1 MSTWTAKD
9 IPDQTGRVVVVT
21 GASSGL
27 GLETTRALV
36 AKGAYVVM
44 ACRNLDKAEAAR
56 ATIDQSGAGG
66 AEVRRLDL
74 ASLDSVQEFAEGVH
88 DWRIETLV
96 NNAGVMG
103 VPYARTADGF
113 EMQLGTNVLGHFAL
127 TAQLLPRLTDRVVWL
142 SSLMHKAGR
151 LDLADPGFERRRYNA
166 WAAYSQSKLMDLM
179 LAYELQRRL
188 TGARSPLRS
197 MAAHPGYSD
206 TNLQGQ
212 TGTGWADT
220 IMRRANGIRA
230 IAQSAADG
238 ALPTLYAAT
247 VDDLPGGSYVGPG
260 GFLEAQGNP
269 RTVGS
274 SAASH
279 DRRKAAQLW
288 QLCEELTGVPFR
300 V

>member
-1 MSTWTAKD
+1 MSTWTSTD
-9 IPDQTGRVVVVT
+9 IPDQTGRVFVVT
-21 GASSGL
+21 GANSGL

-44 ACRNLDKAEAAR
+44 ACRDTAKGEAAR
-56 ATIDQSGAGG
+56 ASLDLSGTGG

-74 ASLDSVQEFAEGVH
+74 ASLASVRDFAEGVA
-88 DWRIETLV
+88 DWRIETLI
-96 NNAGVMG
+96 NNAGVMA
-103 VPYARTADGF
+103 VPFSRTEDGF

-142 SSLMHKAGR
+142 SSLMHRIGR
-151 LDLADPGFERRRYNA
+151 IDLADPSFERRRYNP
-166 WAAYSQSKLMDLM
+166 WIAYGQSKLADLM

-206 TNLQGQ
+206 TNLQGR
-212 TGTGWADT
+212 TGSGWLD
-220 IMRRANGIRA
+220 RAMVRTNKVRSV
-230 IAQSAADG
+230 AQSAADG
-238 ALPTLYAAT
+238 ALPELYAAT
-247 VDDLPGGSYVGPG
+247 VDDLPGGSFVGPD
-260 GFLEAQGNP
+260 GFMEAQGHP

-274 SAASH
+274 TAASH

-288 QLCEELTGVPFR
+288 QLCEEMTGVPFR

>member
-9 IPDQTGRVVVVT
+9 IPDQTGRVFVVT

-36 AKGAYVVM
+36 AKGGYVVM
-44 ACRNLDKAEAAR
+44 ACRDLPKAEAAL
-56 ATIDQSGAGG
+56 ATVDRSGAGD
-66 AEVRRLDL
+66 AEVRHLDL
-74 ASLDSVQEFAEGVH
+74 ASLASVRSFAQELA

-96 NNAGVMG
+96 NNAGVMAI
-103 VPYARTADGF
+103 PHARSVDGH
-113 EMQLGTNVLGHFAL
+113 EMQLATNVLGHFAL

-142 SSLMHKAGR
+142 SSLMHRMGR
-151 LDLADPGFERRRYNA
+151 LDLADPSFERRPYQP
-166 WAAYSQSKLMDLM
+166 WAAYGQSKLMDLM

-188 TGARSPLRS
+188 TAARSPLRS
-197 MAAHPGYSD
+197 VAAHPGYSD
-206 TNLQGQ
+206 TDLQGR
-212 TGTGWADT
+212 TGNAWADRA
-220 IMRRANGIRA
+220 MRATAKVRQV
-230 IAQSAADG
+230 AQTAADG
-238 ALPTLYAAT
+238 ALPELYAAT
-247 VDDLPGGSYVGPG
+247 VDDLPGGSYVGPD
-260 GFLEAQGNP
+260 GFLEAQGHP

-288 QLCEELTGVPFR
+288 QLCEELTGVTFR